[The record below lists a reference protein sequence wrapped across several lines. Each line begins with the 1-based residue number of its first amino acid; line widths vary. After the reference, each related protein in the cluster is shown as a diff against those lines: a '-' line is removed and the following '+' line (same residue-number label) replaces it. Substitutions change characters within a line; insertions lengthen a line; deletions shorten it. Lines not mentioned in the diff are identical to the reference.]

1 MLPRI
6 PCFVVFAMALVAPW
20 AASGRAAEIDVYGA
34 ASLSEALREIAAQHQ
49 RATGDQVRLNLAASS
64 LLARQIKEGAP
75 ADVFFS
81 ADEAKMDDLAKA
93 GRIDGAS
100 RRSLLSNRLV
110 VVVPVEST
118 LSVKSAADLTV
129 PGVKR
134 LALAETST
142 VPAGIYAKA
151 YLTQAGVW
159 PALAARVVSTESVR
173 AALAAVESGDAD
185 AGLVY
190 KTDALIS
197 KKVKVAY
204 EVPAA
209 AAPHISYPVAL
220 VRGGKNPAGGAQFLA
235 RLVSPEGR
243 AVFAK
248 YGFTPEP

>member
-1 MLPRI
+1 
-6 PCFVVFAMALVAPW
+6 V
-20 AASGRAAEIDVYGA
+20 GA
-34 ASLSEALREIAAQHQ
+34 
-49 RATGDQVRLNLAASS
+49 LAA
-64 LLARQIKEGAP
+64 IKALGRL
-75 ADVFFS
+75 
-81 ADEAKMDDLAKA
+81 AKMDDLAKA

-118 LSVKSAADLTV
+118 LSVKSAADLAGAEV
-129 PGVKR
+129 RR

-151 YLTQAGVW
+151 YLTQAGAW
-159 PALAARVVSTESVR
+159 PALAARVVSTENVR

-185 AGLVY
+185 AGIVY

-197 KKVKVAY
+197 KKVKIAY

-220 VRGGKNPAGGAQFLA
+220 VVGGKNSAGGAQFLA
-235 RLVSPEGR
+235 RLVSAEGR